1 VGEVV
6 VVRLLDSDGELV
18 VAIGRVW
25 WQVAGGGNGL
35 VAWSWSWCL
44 WQVMVSKSKEEG
56 RNHFFWDLMLVWIL
70 SLHDSIMQ

>member
-1 VGEVV
+1 VM
-6 VVRLLDSDGELV
+6 GELV

-25 WQVAGGGNGL
+25 WLVAGGGNGL

-56 RNHFFWDLMLVWIL
+56 RNRFFGT
-70 SLHDSIMQ
+70 